1 MGKPIL
7 TLKDIKKLPYATTLF
22 SVIREKEKVYVDK
35 TAMIARIAETED
47 APVFLSRP
55 RRFGKSLLVSAF
67 ESLFSR
73 GLQDFK
79 GLDIDTGEEKWTD
92 KTYKVVHLD
101 FSNYASCSCAEFK
114 KRLTQALTRRLSDI
128 CSLSPLDEQGNYYD
142 PADVIDQVCLKVADH
157 SLVLLIDEYD
167 SPVTHHLGNKT
178 EMDELSAF
186 FSNFFSAIKTW
197 SGKFRF
203 IFITGI
209 TRIANVSLFSV
220 FNNLKDISCHKN
232 YATLLGITD
241 EELKNYFAPYVRNA
255 AAVLDMSVSEVYDR
269 MKSLYDG
276 FQFSIENETTVYNP
290 WSVLSFLSDP
300 EQGFLNFW
308 YSTSGGTP
316 TVLMKYLEKTDFLD
330 LFNKLSYRLKEGCLA
345 DYLVDK
351 DALMAKSAPD
361 QIPMEMLL
369 YQTGCFTLRT
379 EAPALAKLV
388 IPNDE
393 VSESLLRLSLDICH
407 MTPSII
413 TRSKLNKI
421 GALVDSGDIAGI
433 FDLFNAVL
441 CEGISSNA
449 RVFEDENTVRD
460 FIYVQLPREGI
471 LKSREKCNV
480 HGYSDMEI
488 KTRTAKLV
496 IEFKRMRKGFSQKA
510 AMKKALDQL
519 RTHDYGVTA
528 EDIKLIQVGMVIS
541 PAHKKLVE
549 YQILDERT

>member
-7 TLKDIKKLPYATTLF
+7 TLKDIKKLPYAATSF
-22 SVIREKEKVYVDK
+22 RVMRERENVYVDK
-35 TAMIARIAETED
+35 TAMIARIAETEN

-55 RRFGKSLLVSAF
+55 RRFGKTLLVSTF

-92 KTYKVVHLD
+92 KTYKVIRLD
-101 FSNYASCSCAEFK
+101 FSLYADDSCEELIQD
-114 KRLTQALTRRLSDI
+114 LTQDLVDSFADI
-128 CSLSPLDEQGNYYD
+128 KTINPLDPRGNYQKPSYVLKQGVKDAD
-142 PADVIDQVCLKVADH
+142 PKSI
-157 SLVLLIDEYD
+157 VLLIDEYD
-167 SPVTHHLGNKT
+167 SPVSHHLNNK
-178 EMDELSAF
+178 DETDKIMNVLKSF
-186 FSNFFSAIKTW
+186 FATVKRFEE
-197 SGKFRF
+197 KFRF
-203 IFITGI
+203 VFITGI
-209 TRIANVSLFSV
+209 TRVADISLFSV

-241 EELKNYFAPYVRNA
+241 EEFRRYFDPYVRNA
-255 AAVLDMSVSEVYDR
+255 ATVLDMSVSEVYDR

-308 YSTSGGTP
+308 YSTSGGIP

-407 MTPSII
+407 MTPSVI

-421 GALVDSGDIAGI
+421 GSLVDSGDIAGI
-433 FDLFNAVL
+433 FDLFNTVL

-449 RVFEDENTVRD
+449 KVFDDENTVRD

-488 KTRTAKLV
+488 QTRTAKLV
-496 IEFKRMRKGFSQKA
+496 IEFKRMRKGVSQKA
-510 AMKKALDQL
+510 AMKEALDQI
-519 RTHDYGVTA
+519 RTHDYGVTP

-541 PAHKKLVE
+541 PEQKKIVE
-549 YQILDERT
+549 YQILDDKA